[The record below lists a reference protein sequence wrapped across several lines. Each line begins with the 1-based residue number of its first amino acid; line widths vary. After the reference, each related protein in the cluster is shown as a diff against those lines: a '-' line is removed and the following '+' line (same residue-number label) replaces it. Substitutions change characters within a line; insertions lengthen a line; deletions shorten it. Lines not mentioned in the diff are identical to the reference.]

1 MFNDYYVVLKR
12 ERNGG
17 LPQVVEDIVSSS
29 WKHEAARKCGHDV
42 ANRVEDSV
50 GVGFAD
56 FMIKETFDPATN

>member
-1 MFNDYYVVLKR
+1 
-12 ERNGG
+12 
-17 LPQVVEDIVSSS
+17 VVEDIVSSS